1 MTLKAIDEQRSD
13 EETNG
18 GIGMSKLDH
27 YLALNYHR
35 RLYQDD
41 EGDWIAEIDDLPG
54 CMADGKT
61 PDEAIAN
68 SREAMRS
75 WMESRISSGL
85 DIPEPSIAEDYS
97 GRILVRMPKCIH
109 RRLAIQAQ
117 QEGSSLNQYIV
128 SLLSYGCAQFRS
140 GPLQTVSSGYQ
151 LVPGNHDMVRNAYML
166 LPGNVAASSFQSG
179 KADELGEG
187 LAGFSIPN
195 SQFYGAPQGG
205 RSI

>member
-1 MTLKAIDEQRSD
+1 
-13 EETNG
+13 
-18 GIGMSKLDH
+18 MSKLDR

-41 EGDWIAEIDDLPG
+41 ESDWIVEIDDLPG
-54 CMADGKT
+54 CMADGRT

-75 WMESRISSGL
+75 WMESRISAGL

-97 GRILVRMPKCIH
+97 GRILLRMPKYIH

-128 SLLSYGCAQFRS
+128 SLLSYGCAQIRS
-140 GPLQTVSSGYQ
+140 SPLQTTSYEPTPQVYYLMSNA
-151 LVPGNHDMVRNAYML
+151 PGFV
-166 LPGNVAASSFQSG
+166 SSFQSNEATDVD
-179 KADELGEG
+179 KV
-187 LAGFSIPN
+187 LAGLSGTK
-195 SQFYGAPQGG
+195 SQAYGASQGG
-205 RSI
+205 HT

>member
-1 MTLKAIDEQRSD
+1 
-13 EETNG
+13 
-18 GIGMSKLDH
+18 MSELDN

-41 EGDWIAEIDDLPG
+41 ERDWIVEIDDLPG
-54 CMADGKT
+54 CVADGKT

-68 SREAMRS
+68 SREAMRL

-97 GRILVRMPKCIH
+97 GRILLRMPKYVH

-128 SLLSYGCAQFRS
+128 SLLSYGCAQIRS
-140 GPLQTVSSGYQ
+140 NLLQTIPTASELAPPVHH
-151 LVPGNHDMVRNAYML
+151 LAGNA
-166 LPGNVAASSFQSG
+166 PVAPSNFQSAG
-179 KADELGEG
+179 AAGVNGVLVG
-187 LAGFSIPN
+187 LSGTGRQA
-195 SQFYGAPQGG
+195 YGAPQEGMHKWN
-205 RSI
+205 

>member
-1 MTLKAIDEQRSD
+1 
-13 EETNG
+13 
-18 GIGMSKLDH
+18 MSKLDH

-41 EGDWIAEIDDLPG
+41 EGDWIAEVDDLPG
-54 CMADGKT
+54 CIADGKT

-75 WMESRISSGL
+75 WMESRNSSGL

-97 GRILVRMPKCIH
+97 GRTLLRMPKYIH

-128 SLLSYGCAQFRS
+128 SLLSYGCAQIRS
-140 GPLQTVSSGYQ
+140 SPTQTVSSMYEP
-151 LVPGNHDMVRNAYML
+151 VPQIYYLTRNAS
-166 LPGNVAASSFQSG
+166 VAASSIQG
-179 KADELGEG
+179 AEAAGVDEV
-187 LAGFSIPN
+187 LAGFSGT
-195 SQFYGAPQGG
+195 SRQAYGASQGG
-205 RSI
+205 RA